1 MLFGMLDDQEKTLP
15 DGSSAY
21 LLAPVCAG
29 ASRRCCDATQTD
41 RCRTSRILRAGQGM
55 LGSGVASS
63 NGECVEGRDEATRD
77 EGSSRHT
84 DNAELNG
91 EQKAKELQNNPAA
104 AFVTIDVAYGDRN
117 TDETG
122 RRFRTEV
129 PSTLNRTEMP
139 GSRKMCVWCGRHQ
152 DGKEKNTGTEKRQN
166 RTRAGQRKVY
176 SRQETVVYFPKSDKE
191 LTNRG

>member
-1 MLFGMLDDQEKTLP
+1 MLFGMLDDQEKTLS

-29 ASRRCCDATQTD
+29 TSRRCCDATQTD
-41 RCRTSRILRAGQGM
+41 QCRTSRILRAGQGM

-77 EGSSRHT
+77 EESSRHA

-104 AFVTIDVAYGDRN
+104 AFVTMDVAYGGGN
-117 TDETG
+117 AEQ
-122 RRFRTEV
+122 RFQTEVLSTLKRTET
-129 PSTLNRTEMP
+129 PGNRKLCM
-139 GSRKMCVWCGRHQ
+139 GCGRHQ
-152 DGKEKNTGTEKRQN
+152 DGKEKNTGTEQKQ
-166 RTRAGQRKVY
+166 K
-176 SRQETVVYFPKSDKE
+176 
-191 LTNRG
+191 

>member
-104 AFVTIDVAYGDRN
+104 AFVTMDVAYGDGN
-117 TDETG
+117 TE
-122 RRFRTEV
+122 RQFRTEV
-129 PSTLNRTEMP
+129 LPTLKLT
-139 GSRKMCVWCGRHQ
+139 RKQ
-152 DGKEKNTGTEKRQN
+152 K
-166 RTRAGQRKVY
+166 
-176 SRQETVVYFPKSDKE
+176 VVYGVWTTSRRKREKTKTEREQAREKSTAVRKQWCIS
-191 LTNRG
+191 LNQ